1 MRLATPIATIAT
13 LALTIPATSTA
24 TAMEPTQVT
33 ITDFQASSI
42 VVTSGRCVEIPMS
55 FRYATTDPTIVE
67 PGWVDADLDVWNGDT
82 NTGTVDFDD
91 DTNSGTMTGEYTWC
105 AYADGFGTFNLNN
118 LTGEVD
124 GYNANNDLIERS
136 FTAPAVQATFTV
148 QVGSRITSAKV
159 TKKGK
164 KRTFTATASYFDA
177 GNTNAWRKFPKG
189 GRVTLQRDN
198 AGTWTNLKT
207 AKTTKTGKVKI
218 TYSTKAR
225 ASYRL
230 VYAGSAT
237 VASSASA
244 TLTK

>member
-1 MRLATPIATIAT
+1 MRLATPIIALAA
-13 LALTIPATSTA
+13 LALTIPATA

-33 ITDFQASSI
+33 ITDFQATSI
-42 VVTSGRCVEIPMS
+42 VVTSGRCVDIPMS
-55 FRYATTDPTIVE
+55 FKYATTDPTIVE
-67 PGWVDADLDVWNGDT
+67 PGWVDADIDLWNGDE
-82 NTGTVDFDD
+82 NTGTVDFGDE
-91 DTNSGTMTGEYTWC
+91 TNSGTMTGEYTWC
-105 AYADGFGTFNLNN
+105 AIFDGLGTFNLTN

-136 FTAPAVQATFTV
+136 FTAPEVQATFTV
-148 QVGSRITSAKV
+148 QTGSRITSAKV

-164 KRTFTATASYFDA
+164 KRTFTAAASYFDV

-189 GRVTLQRDN
+189 GRITLQRDD

-207 AKTTKTGKVKI
+207 AKTDKKGKVKF
-218 TYSTKAR
+218 TYSAKAR

-230 VYAGSAT
+230 VYSGSTTVAGST
-237 VASSASA
+237 SA